1 MTDTPSD
8 PVLFSATVAPHR
20 SLPPRGL
27 RWIMGAL
34 IGFTFCCS
42 LGFVLA
48 GAWPVTGFF
57 GLDIALLYFAFRL
70 SYRSARQSETL
81 RLTET
86 ALDVERR
93 SVRGDVRHWRFEP
106 AWLRV
111 TVEEQENGR
120 GRLRLASHGTSVTV
134 GAFLS
139 PDERQSLA
147 SGLKAALQRWREALR
162 RSSG

>member
-1 MTDTPSD
+1 MSDTPSD

-27 RWIMGAL
+27 RWIMAVL
-34 IGFTFCCS
+34 IGFSFCTS

-57 GLDIALLYFAFRL
+57 GLDIALLYLAFRL

-93 SVRGDVRHWRFEP
+93 GVRGEFRRWRFEP

-111 TVEEQENGR
+111 TVEEHENGR
-120 GRLRLASHGTSVTV
+120 GRLRLASHGKSVTV
-134 GAFLS
+134 GAFLTA
-139 PDERQSLA
+139 DERQGLA
-147 SGLKAALQRWREALR
+147 TQLKAALQRWRDALR
-162 RSSG
+162 R